1 MAGGAGGP
9 GEEATR
15 FDLTALMDILSNII
29 FFLMASFGA
38 AVVAGLP
45 ASVPTISEAGDNDTA
60 TDENKVTLTVQVKS
74 NGQLD
79 VTVANNQMTPEQL
92 APYTKKFVP
101 VSGAPDLKG
110 LNDHLWSIKDRFR
123 QSKDMVLV
131 PDDDVTYETIVD
143 VMDASRER
151 HEMKNGK
158 PFRPQMFPGVTVSS
172 LVK

>member
-1 MAGGAGGP
+1 MAGGGG
-9 GEEATR
+9 GASDEATR

-45 ASVPTISEAGDNDTA
+45 ASVPTISESGENDTA
-60 TDENKVTLTVQVKS
+60 TEENKITLTVMVKA

-79 VTVANNQMTPEQL
+79 VSVANNQMTPEQL
-92 APYTKKFVP
+92 APYTKKFAP

-110 LNDHLWSIKDRFR
+110 LSDHLWAIKDKFR

-131 PDDDVTYETIVD
+131 PEDDVTYEMIVD

-151 HEMKNGK
+151 HEMRNGK
-158 PFRPQMFPGVTVSS
+158 PFKPQMFPGVTVSS